1 MTNQAR
7 GANEWAETY
16 GGMGAVP
23 QAQYTQLPLHILDP
37 WADKNGEGQPFKPY
51 TPDKLRELAENIKQN
66 GVIESICVR
75 PMPGGRFQIV
85 AGHNRVAAAKLAG
98 LTTIP
103 AMVRQLTDDEA
114 ELAMVDSNLQHREK
128 LLPSEKAF
136 AYKRKRDALSH
147 QGRTSHQ
154 IGEKLPTSAIIGKDG
169 GDSMNQV
176 LRYIRLT
183 EMIKPLLDMVDADR
197 LGLIPAVDLSYLDK
211 ETQHLLLRCLEDLK
225 CKAPNVAQAAKL
237 KKTFQAGELDEA
249 AIEAIL
255 VKPKKDAPDTV
266 KLPVTR
272 IRSFFPPNIT
282 PEAMEAAIYEALLA
296 YRQRLESE
304 VSDADE

>member
-16 GGMGAVP
+16 GGMGAAP
-23 QAQYTQLPLHILDP
+23 QVQYTQLPLQILDP
-37 WADKNGEGQPFKPY
+37 WTDARGEGQPFKPY

-136 AYKRKRDALSH
+136 AYKLKMDALSH
-147 QGRTSHQ
+147 QGTSCQ
-154 IGEKLPTSAIIGKDG
+154 IGTKSRSDESIGETTGESAR
-169 GDSMNQV
+169 QV
-176 LRYIRLT
+176 QRYIRLT
-183 EMIKPLLDMVDADR
+183 ELVKPLLDMVDADR

-211 ETQHLLLRCLEDLK
+211 ETQHLLLRCLDELK

-237 KKTFQAGELDEA
+237 KKTFQAGELDES

-266 KLPVTR
+266 KLPAAR

-304 VSDADE
+304 VSDADY